1 MHSKKWIILFL
12 VFIIPGML
20 LTASCSKKMVKTDG
34 MPVAGD
40 SGAAG
45 DAGAIDEGS
54 LAGDRSGLLD
64 EEGLTPEQRRA
75 RDAFLN
81 EHIYFEFDSDVLSA
95 EAQATLMRK
104 AEYLQKNPGRR
115 VTIEGHCDER
125 GTTEYNLALG
135 DRRALSVKKYLE
147 NLGVAASRMTPV
159 SYGEEQPIDP
169 GHTEAAWAQNRRAQF
184 IFN

>member
-1 MHSKKWIILFL
+1 MHGKKWILLSLFL
-12 VFIIPGML
+12 IVPGLFM
-20 LTASCSKKMVKTDG
+20 TTSCAKKMVKTDD
-34 MPVAGD
+34 MTMAGD
-40 SGAAG
+40 TGAAG
-45 DAGAIDEGS
+45 ELGAGSSGYDAG
-54 LAGDRSGLLD
+54 GLVD

-75 RDAFLN
+75 REEFLN
-81 EHIYFEFDSDVLSA
+81 EHIYFEFDSDVLTA
-95 EAQATLMRK
+95 EAQAILMRK

-115 VTIEGHCDER
+115 VTVEGHCDER

-159 SYGEEQPIDP
+159 SFGEERPLDP
-169 GHTEAAWAQNRRAQF
+169 GHDEAAWAQNRRAQF